1 MRHFSHTPSAQAQ
14 VVQNVSA
21 GIRAFVV
28 GGGKARYDGIDPRS
42 GAKRYKAVT
51 KTQDQV
57 LESLS
62 KPIPNLGSSLEFR
75 FSPIVTA
82 LDSSFSPSASTLNT
96 SGLLDTLA
104 TDFARALRDLSVIL
118 TDLRRLASL
127 GDLPLT
133 LTNTPTGPTLVV
145 RFPGC
150 DAKAVESLCDEV
162 GVRRGVVKEDEAWHG
177 DKAAEMALLFPFAST
192 SDATSEAADEYFE
205 PAAAAKCEPEK
216 LDWRHMLSP
225 SERRSDVPP
234 YSNTLSNISTFTELV
249 HQDPTTNLTPLES
262 PEGYES
268 LRASDFGSEDPLCD
282 NFHYHHQQQQQQTEA
297 DLRSKST
304 TTTERV
310 AASEEFEGLEG
321 IYKFLR
327 ECERA
332 RREGGR

>member
-28 GGGKARYDGIDPRS
+28 GGGKARYDGIDSRS
-42 GAKRYKAVT
+42 GAKKYRAVT
-51 KTQDQV
+51 KSQDQV

-62 KPIPNLGSSLEFR
+62 RPAPCLGSSLEFR
-75 FSPIVTA
+75 VSPIVTA
-82 LDSSFSPSASTLNT
+82 LGSSFSPSASTLNT

-104 TDFARALRDLSVIL
+104 TDFARALRDLSLVL

-133 LTNTPTGPTLVV
+133 LTHTPSGPTLVV

-162 GVRRGVVKEDEAWHG
+162 GVRRGIVKEDEAWRG

-192 SDATSEAADEYFE
+192 DDAMSDTGDEYFE
-205 PAAAAKCEPEK
+205 PATVKREPEK

-225 SERRSDVPP
+225 SERRSATAR
-234 YSNTLSNISTFTELV
+234 SEISSGMTTFTELGNYN
-249 HQDPTTNLTPLES
+249 PILTPLES

-268 LRASDFGSEDPLCD
+268 LRASDFGSEDPPMD
-282 NFHYHHQQQQQQTEA
+282 YHQQPEA
-297 DLRSKST
+297 GLHSKGSERS
-304 TTTERV
+304 
-310 AASEEFEGLEG
+310 ASEEYEGLEG
-321 IYKFLR
+321 IYKFLT
-327 ECERA
+327 ECEQA
-332 RREGGR
+332 RR

>member
-1 MRHFSHTPSAQAQ
+1 VRHFSHTPSAQAQ

-42 GAKRYKAVT
+42 GAKKYKAVT

-62 KPIPNLGSSLEFR
+62 KPIPSLGSSLEFR
-75 FSPIVTA
+75 VSPIVTA
-82 LDSSFSPSASTLNT
+82 LGPSFSPSTSTLNT

-104 TDFARALRDLSVIL
+104 TDFARALRDLSLIL

-133 LTNTPTGPTLVV
+133 LANTPTGPTLVV

-162 GVRRGVVKEDEAWHG
+162 GVRRGVVKEDEAWRG

-192 SDATSEAADEYFE
+192 SDAISESADEYFE
-205 PAAAAKCEPEK
+205 PAATKREPEK

-225 SERRSDVPP
+225 SERRSVTP
-234 YSNTLSNISTFTELV
+234 YSNTLSTITTFTELV
-249 HQDPTTNLTPLES
+249 HQDSILTPLES

-268 LRASDFGSEDPLCD
+268 LRASDFGSEDPPMS
-282 NFHYHHQQQQQQTEA
+282 YHHYQQSDV

-304 TTTERV
+304 ERC
-310 AASEEFEGLEG
+310 ASEEYEGLEG

-327 ECERA
+327 ECEQA
-332 RREGGR
+332 RR